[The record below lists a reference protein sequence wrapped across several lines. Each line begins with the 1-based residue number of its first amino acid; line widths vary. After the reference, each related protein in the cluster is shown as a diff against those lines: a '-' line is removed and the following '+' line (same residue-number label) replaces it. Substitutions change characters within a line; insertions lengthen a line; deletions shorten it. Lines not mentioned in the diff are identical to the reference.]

1 MLAACSTFDEEPTK
15 PEKAIGKRDGAIM
28 VTRRRTWLV
37 LGLAVM
43 LVAAFIGYLVNQVSL
58 RRAAAAIDAAIQ
70 NEPLTIS
77 VSLNAFR
84 GGWDLEIDAA
94 GNATL
99 KPSSFPPRKPNTRR
113 FVVSTAQFDEL
124 RKALLRERFFDLAD
138 AYVNLNITD
147 GSCTTLEV
155 YAGDRIKT
163 VRMGIDTLEERERL
177 REPSRALRVLQVIL
191 AWFDDPDLNEM
202 RKWNQKLIH
211 AAGK

>member
-1 MLAACSTFDEEPTK
+1 MA
-15 PEKAIGKRDGAIM
+15 
-28 VTRRRTWLV
+28 TRRRTWLV
-37 LGLAVM
+37 LGLAVL
-43 LVAAFIGYLVNQVSL
+43 LVAAFIAYLLYQVSL
-58 RRAAAAIDAAIQ
+58 RRAAAIDAAIQ

-99 KPSSFPPRKPNTRR
+99 KPSFLSARKQKTRR
-113 FVVSTAQFDEL
+113 FVVSKAQFDEL
-124 RKALLRERFFDLAD
+124 RKALLREHFFDLAD
-138 AYVNLNITD
+138 SYGDFIVED
-147 GSCTTLEV
+147 GSSTTLEV

-163 VRMGIDTLEERERL
+163 VRLGDETPEERGRL

-191 AWFDDPDLNEM
+191 AWFDDPALNEM
-202 RKWNQKLIH
+202 RKWDQKLID